1 VKEENSENTLVEIK
15 EILSKINSRLEFS
28 ETDNETKEILRKIDN
43 RVENSLNQIQ
53 LSFDK
58 IHDRLFNFNSVLIAI
73 FLVLGTFPYNKPII
87 ELWTSVFPIA
97 NLLFLIYIEWRQM
110 EIHRFAS
117 NEVNWTEK
125 ERIKHGKLISSQS
138 LISLLSIITTIAIF
152 IFIGVEVLTRYQ
164 T

>member
-1 VKEENSENTLVEIK
+1 MKEETNGSTLVEIK
-15 EILSKINSRLEFS
+15 EILSNINSSLEFS

-73 FLVLGTFPYNKPII
+73 FLVLGTFPNNAPFI
-87 ELWTSVFPIA
+87 ELWTSVFPIT
-97 NLLFLIYIEWRQM
+97 NLLFLIFIEWRQM

-117 NEVNWTEK
+117 KEVNWTEK
-125 ERIKHGKLISSQS
+125 ERIKYGKLISSQS
-138 LISLLSIITTIAIF
+138 LISLFSIITTIAIF
-152 IFIGVEVLTRYQ
+152 IYIGFEVFIL
-164 T
+164 

>member
-1 VKEENSENTLVEIK
+1 VKEENSGNTLVEIK
-15 EILSKINSRLEFS
+15 EILSKINSRLEFT
-28 ETDNETKEILRKIDN
+28 ETDNETNEILRRIDN
-43 RVENSLNQIQ
+43 RVENSLSQIQ

-73 FLVLGTFPYNKPII
+73 FLVLGTFPNNEPII

-97 NLLFLIYIEWRQM
+97 NLLFLIFIEWRQM

-125 ERIKHGKLISSQS
+125 DRIKYGKLISSQS

-152 IFIGVEVLTRYQ
+152 IYIGVKVFIQ
-164 T
+164 